1 MNYYAGLDVSLKE
14 TSICVVDERRRVVK
28 EGRVVSEPE
37 TIGAWLLGTGLELQ
51 MVGLEAGS
59 LAPALYDGLADQGLP
74 VVCLDARHLKNAT
87 TAMPVKTDRID
98 ARNIAWALQA
108 GWFRTV
114 HVKSRETHKLRA
126 LLRSRAMLVK
136 TRATLDNHL
145 RGILKAFGLKVGR
158 CAVGRFEPRV
168 RELVSGEAVI
178 EETVEAVLQARSEI
192 AVRLADLHRLVLTVA
207 KSDPVCRRLM
217 TVPGVGP
224 VTSLAYRTAVE
235 DPGRFRKSSLL
246 GAHFGLTPRKYAS
259 GETDRNGGITRC
271 GDRMVRSLLCE
282 AATVLLCRVRSWNWL
297 RRWGMQVA
305 QRRGMRRAQVAVA
318 RRLAVILHR
327 LWVDGTEFQGSR
339 AGIVGATA
347 A

>member
-1 MNYYAGLDVSLKE
+1 MKYYVGLDVSLKE
-14 TSICVVDERRRVVK
+14 TSICVVDETRRIVK
-28 EGRVVSEPE
+28 EGKVISEPE
-37 TIGAWLLGTGLELQ
+37 TIGAWLLGVGLDFEL
-51 MVGLEAGS
+51 VGLETGS
-59 LAPALYDGLADQGLP
+59 LSPALYDGLREQNLP

-98 ARNIAWALQA
+98 ARNIARALQA
-108 GWFRTV
+108 GWYRVV
-114 HVKSRETHKLRA
+114 HVKSRDTHKLRA

-136 TRATLDNHL
+136 TRMTLDNHL

-158 CAVGRFEPRV
+158 VAVGRFEHRV
-168 RELVSGEAVI
+168 RELVCGDAVI
-178 EETVEAVLQARSEI
+178 EETVEAVLRARREVE
-192 AVRLADLHRLVLTVA
+192 ARLADLHRLVLTVA

-246 GAHFGLTPRKYAS
+246 GTHFGLTPRKYAS

-297 RRWGMQVA
+297 KRWGMEVA
-305 QRRGMRRAQVAVA
+305 KRRGMRRAQIAVA
-318 RRLAVILHR
+318 RRLVVILHR
-327 LWVDGTEFQGSR
+327 LWVDGTDFVASR
-339 AGIVGATA
+339 AGTGNAEVA
-347 A
+347 